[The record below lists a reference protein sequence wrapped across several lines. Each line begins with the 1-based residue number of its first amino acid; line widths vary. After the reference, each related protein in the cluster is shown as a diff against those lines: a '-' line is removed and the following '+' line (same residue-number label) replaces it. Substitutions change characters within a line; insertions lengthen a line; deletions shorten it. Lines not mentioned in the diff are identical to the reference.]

1 MFGGRGRGPER
12 GRFCDAI
19 CSLFRVFPLADD
31 ANLLKRRARRR
42 LVGAIAL
49 VVLIVVVL
57 PVILDQQ
64 PRPVPQTLTVKFPGR
79 EGGPLKPGV
88 PPPLQSPAAPQKG
101 ESTRAAKEPPSK
113 ATQTEAEPRPRAA
126 KKENARSA
134 DKERANTQV
143 AEARRAQAL
152 LNDEGFVVP
161 LGAFTNPDNAKQV
174 QDRAASAGIKSY
186 TESVK
191 GQQGEQ
197 TRVRAGPFASRDA
210 AEKARDRLKSLGLE
224 VGQVAQR

>member
-1 MFGGRGRGPER
+1 M
-12 GRFCDAI
+12 
-19 CSLFRVFPLADD
+19 ADD

-49 VVLIVVVL
+49 VVIAVVVL
-57 PVILDQQ
+57 PVVLDQE
-64 PRPVPQTLTVKFPGR
+64 PRPVTQTLTVEIPSQDR
-79 EGGPLKPGV
+79 GPFNTRVLPPL
-88 PPPLQSPAAPQKG
+88 PPPPAAPRKTA
-101 ESTRAAKEPPSK
+101 EDK
-113 ATQTEAEPRPRAA
+113 ATAPPEPKAAEPAPRARA
-126 KKENARSA
+126 SQQGSA
-134 DKERANTQV
+134 GTTDKERGKTDV

-161 LGAFTNPDNAKQV
+161 LGTFTNPDNAKQV
-174 QDRAASAGIKSY
+174 QDRAASASIKSY
-186 TESVK
+186 TENVK

>member
-1 MFGGRGRGPER
+1 
-12 GRFCDAI
+12 
-19 CSLFRVFPLADD
+19 LADD

-64 PRPVPQTLTVKFPGR
+64 PRPVPQALTVQIPSQD
-79 EGGPLKPGV
+79 GGPFKTRVL
-88 PPPLQSPAAPQKG
+88 PPLQSPPVALQKG
-101 ESTRAAKEPPSK
+101 ESTQAAKDPSNK
-113 ATQTEAEPRPRAA
+113 ATREPEPASRSRAP
-126 KKENARSA
+126 KKESAKTA
-134 DKERANTQV
+134 DKERAKTQV

-161 LGAFTNPDNAKQV
+161 LGAFTNSDNAKQV
-174 QDRAASAGIKSY
+174 QDRAVSAGIKSY
-186 TESVK
+186 TENFK

-210 AEKARDRLKSLGLE
+210 AEKARDKLKSLGLA
-224 VGQVAQR
+224 VGQVVQR

>member
-1 MFGGRGRGPER
+1 M
-12 GRFCDAI
+12 
-19 CSLFRVFPLADD
+19 ADD

-49 VVLIVVVL
+49 VVLIIVVL

-64 PRPVPQTLTVKFPGR
+64 PRPVPQALTVQIPAQD
-79 EGGPLKPGV
+79 GGPFKTRVL
-88 PPPLQSPAAPQKG
+88 PPLQSSPATPQKS
-101 ESTRAAKEPPSK
+101 EATQAAKEASNRG
-113 ATQTEAEPRPRAA
+113 TQAEPEPASRSRAP
-126 KKENARSA
+126 KKESARTV
-134 DKERANTQV
+134 DNERAKTQV
-143 AEARRAQAL
+143 AEARRAQGL

>member
-1 MFGGRGRGPER
+1 M
-12 GRFCDAI
+12 
-19 CSLFRVFPLADD
+19 ADD

-64 PRPVPQTLTVKFPGR
+64 PRPVPQALTVQIPSQD
-79 EGGPLKPGV
+79 GGPFKTRVL
-88 PPPLQSPAAPQKG
+88 PPLQSPPVAPRKG
-101 ESTRAAKEPPSK
+101 ESTQAAKDPQNR
-113 ATQTEAEPRPRAA
+113 ATKAEPEPASRARA
-126 KKENARSA
+126 PKKESARTT
-134 DKERANTQV
+134 DKERAKTQV

-152 LNDEGFVVP
+152 LNDEAFVVP

-174 QDRAASAGIKSY
+174 QDKAASAGIKSY
-186 TESVK
+186 TENFK

-210 AEKARDRLKSLGLE
+210 AEKARDKLRALGLE

>member
-1 MFGGRGRGPER
+1 MQFAAYLGP
-12 GRFCDAI
+12 
-19 CSLFRVFPLADD
+19 FPLADD

-42 LVGAIAL
+42 LIGAIAL

-64 PRPVPQTLTVKFPGR
+64 PRPVPQALTVQIPGPD
-79 EGGPLKPGV
+79 GGPFKTRVL
-88 PPPLQSPAAPQKG
+88 PPLQSPAAPQKS
-101 ESTRAAKEPPSK
+101 ESTRAAKDASSK
-113 ATQTEAEPRPRAA
+113 AVQAEPEPAVRPRVV
-126 KKENARSA
+126 KKENAKSA
-134 DKERANTQV
+134 DRERAKTQV

-161 LGAFTNPDNAKQV
+161 LGTFTNPDNAKQV
-174 QDRAASAGIKSY
+174 QDRAASASIKSY
-186 TESVK
+186 AENVK

-210 AEKARDRLKSLGLE
+210 AEKARDKLKSLGLE

>member
-1 MFGGRGRGPER
+1 M
-12 GRFCDAI
+12 
-19 CSLFRVFPLADD
+19 ADD

-64 PRPVPQTLTVKFPGR
+64 PRPVPQALTVQIPSQD
-79 EGGPLKPGV
+79 GGPFKTRVL
-88 PPPLQSPAAPQKG
+88 PPLQSPPVALQKG
-101 ESTRAAKEPPSK
+101 ESTQAAKDPSNK
-113 ATQTEAEPRPRAA
+113 ATREPEPASRSRAP
-126 KKENARSA
+126 KKESAKTA
-134 DKERANTQV
+134 DKERAKTQV

-174 QDRAASAGIKSY
+174 QDRAVSAGIKSY
-186 TESVK
+186 TENFK

-210 AEKARDRLKSLGLE
+210 AEKARDKLKSLGLE
-224 VGQVAQR
+224 VGQVVQR

>member
-1 MFGGRGRGPER
+1 M
-12 GRFCDAI
+12 
-19 CSLFRVFPLADD
+19 ADD

-64 PRPVPQTLTVKFPGR
+64 PRPVPQALTLQIPGPD
-79 EGGPLKPGV
+79 GGPFKTRVL
-88 PPPLQSPAAPQKG
+88 PPLQSSPATPQKS
-101 ESTRAAKEPPSK
+101 EATQAAKEASNRG
-113 ATQTEAEPRPRAA
+113 TQAEPEPALRSRAP
-126 KKENARSA
+126 KKESARTV
-134 DKERANTQV
+134 DNERAKTQV

>member
-1 MFGGRGRGPER
+1 
-12 GRFCDAI
+12 
-19 CSLFRVFPLADD
+19 LADD

-49 VVLIVVVL
+49 VVLVVVVL

-64 PRPVPQTLTVKFPGR
+64 PRSVPQALTVQIPSQD
-79 EGGPLKPGV
+79 GGPFKTRVL
-88 PPPLQSPAAPQKG
+88 PPLQSPPVAPQKAD
-101 ESTRAAKEPPSK
+101 STQAAKDPSNR
-113 ATQTEAEPRPRAA
+113 ATQAEPEPASRSRAP
-126 KKENARSA
+126 KKDSARTA
-134 DKERANTQV
+134 DKERTKTRV

-161 LGAFTNPDNAKQV
+161 LGAFANPDNAKQV

-186 TESVK
+186 TENVK